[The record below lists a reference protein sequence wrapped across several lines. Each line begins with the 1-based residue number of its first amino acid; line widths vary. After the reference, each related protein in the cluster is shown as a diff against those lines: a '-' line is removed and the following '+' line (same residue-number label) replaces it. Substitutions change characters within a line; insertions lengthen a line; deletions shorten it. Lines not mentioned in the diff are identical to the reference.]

1 MSAGFGVN
9 SKPKANSDAYRS
21 SSYWQRIEERKQ
33 AEEDLKKMGLMS
45 ETSEEFIARGGE
57 VTKVPEGEM
66 AFQRISDHK
75 RHVERKKMES
85 K

>member
-1 MSAGFGVN
+1 MSSGFGVN

-21 SSYWQRIEERKQ
+21 SSYWEKQEERKQ
-33 AEEDLKKMGLMS
+33 AEDDLKKMGLMS
-45 ETSEEFIARGGE
+45 ESTEEFIARGGE
-57 VTKVPEGEM
+57 ITTVPEGEM
-66 AFQRISDHK
+66 TFQKLTDHK